1 MPILVVWNLNI
12 TWRDPTQRL
21 IVTNL
26 HVSSTKFRD
35 GSTRKTGTTG
45 DIKQFPPL
53 RLRQIHNN
61 SKLELFRTNWST
73 IPIFEIVIDTI
84 PTLKLWGFFGGALR
98 APYWNCFIWNC
109 LRNLWEQFP
118 ILKLLQQQFPILKLS
133 QQQFPILKLLQQQF
147 QSLELFKKLVRTIP
161 NIEIVFQSNNN
172 NSNDWNLR

>member
-1 MPILVVWNLNI
+1 MHIFPSIMG
-12 TWRDPTQRL
+12 
-21 IVTNL
+21 
-26 HVSSTKFRD
+26 
-35 GSTRKTGTTG
+35 GSQNTTYRGYKT
-45 DIKQFPPL
+45 IYPPL

-118 ILKLLQQQFPILKLS
+118 ILKLLQQQFPILKL
-133 QQQFPILKLLQQQF
+133 LQQQF